1 MQFELTKDFLEE
13 LKDDIARFDRN
24 AVSSKVK
31 ELHAADIAEILDEV
45 NLIEAQFIFKL
56 LDDELGSD
64 VIVELDED
72 VRERFLASLTD
83 AEIAEYVDQLDTDDA
98 ADLIGELPE
107 KRQEDVLAQVDD
119 DEQASDIAQ
128 LLTYDEDSA
137 GGLMATELIKVNVNW
152 NIVTCVREMRK
163 QAEDVNQVFT
173 VYVVDDKD
181 VLLGIVS
188 LKKMLLNSTRT
199 LIKDIYK
206 EGILSVEATM
216 EAEDVAKLME
226 KYDLVVVPVVDRQ
239 HRLLGRITVDDIMD
253 VVREETSKDYQMM
266 SGISEN
272 IETTD
277 TVWIMSRARLPWL
290 LVAMFGGIAG
300 AMVIGNYEHEL
311 QINPQMAF
319 FIPLVVAMGGNVGIQ
334 SSALIVQG
342 LANDT
347 LSKDGMIKRILKELM
362 VGLVNGLACTA
373 VLMVYSGVFGYPLE
387 LSLTIGASLL
397 AVILFAAA
405 FGTFMPLTLNRMKID
420 PALATGPFI
429 TTSNDIIGLF
439 FYFMIGRLMYG
450 PWLQE
455 ILASY

>member
-1 MQFELTKDFLEE
+1 MQFELTNEFLEL
-13 LKDDIARFDRN
+13 LKEDIERLDSDT
-24 AVSSKVK
+24 VSAKVGQ
-31 ELHAADIAEILDEV
+31 LHPVDIAEILDEV
-45 NLIEAQFIFKL
+45 NLKEAQFIFNL
-56 LDDELGSD
+56 LDDELGSE
-64 VIVELDED
+64 VLVELDED
-72 VRERFLASLTD
+72 VRERFLASLSNE
-83 AEIAEYVDQLDTDDA
+83 EIAEYVDQLDTDDA

-107 KRQEDVLAQVDD
+107 DRQEDVLAQVDD

-128 LLTYDEDSA
+128 LLSYDEDSA
-137 GGLMATELIKVNVNW
+137 GGIMAKELIKVNVNW
-152 NIVTCVREMRK
+152 PIVNCVREMRK
-163 QAEDVNQVFT
+163 QAEDVDQVFT
-173 VYVVDDKD
+173 VYVVDDND

-188 LKKMLLNSTRT
+188 LKKMLLSSTRA

-206 EGILSVEATM
+206 EGIRSVNANM
-216 EAEDVAKLME
+216 KAEEVANLME
-226 KYDLVVVPVVDRQ
+226 KYDLVVVPVVDEE

-277 TVWIMSRARLPWL
+277 NVLVMSRARLPWL

-311 QINPQMAF
+311 KINPQMAF

-347 LSKDGMIKRILKELM
+347 LSKDGMVKRILKELI
-362 VGLVNGLACTA
+362 VGLINGLACTA
-373 VLMVYSGVFGYPLE
+373 VLMLYSFMFGYPLA
-387 LSLTIGASLL
+387 LSLTIGFSLL

-429 TTSNDIIGLF
+429 TTSNDIIGLL
-439 FYFMIGRLMYG
+439 FYFMIGRIMYG
-450 PWLQE
+450 LV
-455 ILASY
+455 L

>member
-1 MQFELTKDFLEE
+1 MQFELTNEFLEL
-13 LKDDIARFDRN
+13 LKEDIERLDSDT
-24 AVSSKVK
+24 VSAKVGQ
-31 ELHAADIAEILDEV
+31 LHPVDIAEILDEV
-45 NLIEAQFIFKL
+45 NLKEAQFIFNL
-56 LDDELGSD
+56 LDDELGSE
-64 VIVELDED
+64 VLVELDED
-72 VRERFLASLTD
+72 VRERFLASLSNE
-83 AEIAEYVDQLDTDDA
+83 EIAEYVDQLDTDDA

-107 KRQEDVLAQVDD
+107 DRQEDVLAQVDD

-128 LLTYDEDSA
+128 LLSYDEDSA
-137 GGLMATELIKVNVNW
+137 GGIMAKELIKVNVNW
-152 NIVTCVREMRK
+152 PIVNCVREMRK
-163 QAEDVNQVFT
+163 QAEDVDQVFT
-173 VYVVDDKD
+173 VYVVDDND

-188 LKKMLLNSTRT
+188 LKKMLLSSTRA

-206 EGILSVEATM
+206 EGIRSVNANM
-216 EAEDVAKLME
+216 KAEEVANLME
-226 KYDLVVVPVVDRQ
+226 KYDLVVVPVVDEE

-277 TVWIMSRARLPWL
+277 NVLVMSRARLPWL

-311 QINPQMAF
+311 KINPQMAF

-347 LSKDGMIKRILKELM
+347 LSKDGMVKRILKELI
-362 VGLVNGLACTA
+362 VGLINGLACTA
-373 VLMVYSGVFGYPLE
+373 VLMLYSFMFGYPLA
-387 LSLTIGASLL
+387 LSLTIGFSLL

-429 TTSNDIIGLF
+429 TTSNDIIGLL
-439 FYFMIGRLMYG
+439 FYFMIGRIMYG
-450 PWLQE
+450 LV
-455 ILASY
+455 I

>member
-1 MQFELTKDFLEE
+1 MQFELTNDFLEL
-13 LKDDIARFDRN
+13 LKEDIERLDSDTVA
-24 AVSSKVK
+24 AKVG
-31 ELHAADIAEILDEV
+31 ELHPVDIAEILDEV
-45 NLIEAQFIFKL
+45 NLKEAQFIFNL
-56 LDDELGSD
+56 LDDELGSE
-64 VIVELDED
+64 VLVELDED

-83 AEIAEYVDQLDTDDA
+83 EEIAEYVDQLDTDDA

-107 KRQEDVLAQVDD
+107 DRQEDVLAQVDD

-128 LLTYDEDSA
+128 LLAYDEDSA
-137 GGLMATELIKVNVNW
+137 GGIMAKELIKVNVNW
-152 NIVTCVREMRK
+152 PIVNCVREMRK
-163 QAEDVNQVFT
+163 QAEDVDQVFT
-173 VYVVDDKD
+173 VYVVDDND

-188 LKKMLLNSTRT
+188 LKKMLLSSTRA

-206 EGILSVEATM
+206 EGIRSVEAHTK
-216 EAEDVAKLME
+216 AEDVAKLME
-226 KYDLVVVPVVDRQ
+226 KYDLVVVPVVDEE
-239 HRLLGRITVDDIMD
+239 HRLLGRITVDDVMD

-277 TVWIMSRARLPWL
+277 NVLVMSRARLPWL

-300 AMVIGNYEHEL
+300 AMVIGNYEEEL
-311 QINPQMAF
+311 QLNPQMAF

-347 LSKDGMIKRILKELM
+347 LSKDGMVKRILKELI
-362 VGLVNGLACTA
+362 VGLINGLACTA
-373 VLMVYSGVFGYPLE
+373 VLMAYSFLFSYPLA

-429 TTSNDIIGLF
+429 TTSNDIIGLL

-450 PWLQE
+450 
-455 ILASY
+455 IAF

>member
-1 MQFELTKDFLEE
+1 MQFELTNDFLEE
-13 LKDDIARFDRN
+13 LKEDIERLDGN
-24 AVSSKVK
+24 AVSAKVA
-31 ELHAADIAEILDEV
+31 ELHPADIAEILDEV
-45 NLIEAQFIFKL
+45 NLTEAQFIFNL
-56 LDDELGSD
+56 LDDELGSE
-64 VIVELDED
+64 VLVELDED
-72 VRERFLASLTD
+72 VRERFLASLSNQ
-83 AEIAEYVDQLDTDDA
+83 EIAEYVDQLDTDDA
-98 ADLIGELPE
+98 ADIIAELPE
-107 KRQEDVLAQVDD
+107 ERQEDVLAQVDD
-119 DEQASDIAQ
+119 DEQASDIAD
-128 LLTYDEDSA
+128 LLLYDEDSA
-137 GGLMATELIKVNVNW
+137 GGIMAKELIRVNVNW

-173 VYVVDDKD
+173 VYVVDDND

-216 EAEDVAKLME
+216 KAEDVAKIME
-226 KYDLVVVPVVDRQ
+226 KYDLVVVPVVDGQ
-239 HRLLGRITVDDIMD
+239 QRLLGRITVDDIMD

-362 VGLVNGLACTA
+362 VGLVNGIACTA
-373 VLMVYSGVFGYPLE
+373 VLMAYSFIFGYPLA

-405 FGTFMPLTLNRMKID
+405 FGTFMPLTLHRMKID

-439 FYFMIGRLMYG
+439 FYFMIGRMMYG
-450 PWLQE
+450 
-455 ILASY
+455 IAF

>member
-24 AVSSKVK
+24 AVSAKVE

-107 KRQEDVLAQVDD
+107 ERQEDVLAQVDD

-163 QAEDVNQVFT
+163 QAEDVSQVFT

-188 LKKMLLNSTRT
+188 LKKMLLNPTRT

-216 EAEDVAKLME
+216 EAEDVAKMME

>member
-1 MQFELTKDFLEE
+1 MQFELTNDFLGL
-13 LKDDIARFDRN
+13 LKEDIERLDSDTVA
-24 AVSSKVK
+24 AKVG
-31 ELHAADIAEILDEV
+31 ELHPVDIAEILDEV
-45 NLIEAQFIFKL
+45 NLKEAQFIFNL
-56 LDDELGSD
+56 LDDELGSE
-64 VIVELDED
+64 VLVELDED

-83 AEIAEYVDQLDTDDA
+83 EEIAEYVDQLDTDDA

-107 KRQEDVLAQVDD
+107 DRQEDVLAQVDD

-128 LLTYDEDSA
+128 LLAYDEDSA
-137 GGLMATELIKVNVNW
+137 GGIMAKELIKVNVNW
-152 NIVTCVREMRK
+152 PIVNCVREMRK
-163 QAEDVNQVFT
+163 QAEDVDQVFT
-173 VYVVDDKD
+173 VYVVDDND

-188 LKKMLLNSTRT
+188 LKKMLLSSTRA

-206 EGILSVEATM
+206 EGIRSVEAHTK
-216 EAEDVAKLME
+216 AEDVAKLME
-226 KYDLVVVPVVDRQ
+226 KYDLVVVPVVDEE
-239 HRLLGRITVDDIMD
+239 HRLLGRITVDDVMD

-277 TVWIMSRARLPWL
+277 NVLVMSRARLPWL

-300 AMVIGNYEHEL
+300 AMVIGNYEEEL
-311 QINPQMAF
+311 QLNPQMAF

-347 LSKDGMIKRILKELM
+347 LSKDGMVKRILKELI
-362 VGLVNGLACTA
+362 VGLINGLACTA
-373 VLMVYSGVFGYPLE
+373 VLMAYSFLFSYPLA

-429 TTSNDIIGLF
+429 TTSNDIIGLL

-450 PWLQE
+450 
-455 ILASY
+455 IAF

>member
-1 MQFELTKDFLEE
+1 MQFELTNDFLEL
-13 LKDDIARFDRN
+13 LKEDIERLDSDTVA
-24 AVSSKVK
+24 AKVG
-31 ELHAADIAEILDEV
+31 ELHPVDIAEILDEV
-45 NLIEAQFIFKL
+45 NLREAQFIFNL
-56 LDDELGSD
+56 LDDELGSE
-64 VIVELDED
+64 VLVELDED

-83 AEIAEYVDQLDTDDA
+83 EEIAEYVDQLDTDDA

-107 KRQEDVLAQVDD
+107 DRQEDVLAQVDD

-128 LLTYDEDSA
+128 LLAYDEDSA
-137 GGLMATELIKVNVNW
+137 GGIMAKELIKVNVNW
-152 NIVTCVREMRK
+152 PIVNCVREMRK
-163 QAEDVNQVFT
+163 QAEDVDQVFT
-173 VYVVDDKD
+173 VYVVDDND

-188 LKKMLLNSTRT
+188 LKKMLLSSTRA

-206 EGILSVEATM
+206 EGIRSVEAHTK
-216 EAEDVAKLME
+216 AEDVAKLME
-226 KYDLVVVPVVDRQ
+226 KYDLVVVPVVDEE
-239 HRLLGRITVDDIMD
+239 HRLLGRITVDDVMD

-277 TVWIMSRARLPWL
+277 NVLVMSRARLPWL

-300 AMVIGNYEHEL
+300 AMVIGNYEEEL
-311 QINPQMAF
+311 QLNPQMAF

-347 LSKDGMIKRILKELM
+347 LSKDGMVKRILKELI
-362 VGLVNGLACTA
+362 VGLINGLACTA
-373 VLMVYSGVFGYPLE
+373 VLMAYSFLFSYPLA
-387 LSLTIGASLL
+387 LSLTSGASLL

-429 TTSNDIIGLF
+429 TTSNDIIGLL

-450 PWLQE
+450 
-455 ILASY
+455 IAF

>member
-1 MQFELTKDFLEE
+1 MQFELTNEFLEV
-13 LKDDIARFDRN
+13 LKEDIERLDRDT
-24 AVSSKVK
+24 VSGKVA
-31 ELHAADIAEILDEV
+31 ELHPVDIAEILDEV
-45 NLIEAQFIFKL
+45 SLEEAQFIFKL
-56 LDDELGSD
+56 LSDELGSE
-64 VIVELDED
+64 VLVELDED
-72 VRERFLASLTD
+72 VRERFLASLSD
-83 AEIAEYVDQLDTDDA
+83 ERIAEYVDQLDTDDA

-107 KRQEDVLAQVDD
+107 KRQDDVLAQVDD
-119 DEQASDIAQ
+119 DDQASDIAD
-128 LLTYDEDSA
+128 LLAYDEDSA
-137 GGLMATELIKVNVNW
+137 GGIMAKELIKVNVNW
-152 NIVTCVREMRK
+152 PVVTCVREMRK

-173 VYVVDDKD
+173 VYVVDDSD

-188 LKKMLLNSTRT
+188 LKKMLLSSTRT

-206 EGILSVEATM
+206 EGIRSVEASM
-216 EAEDVAKLME
+216 KAEEVANIME
-226 KYDLVVVPVVDRQ
+226 KYDLVVIPVVNED
-239 HRLLGRITVDDIMD
+239 HRLLGRITVDDVMD

-272 IETTD
+272 IETSD
-277 TVWIMSRARLPWL
+277 NVWRMSRARLPWL
-290 LVAMFGGIAG
+290 LVALFGGIAG
-300 AMVIGNYEHEL
+300 AMVIGNYEEEL
-311 QINPQMAF
+311 QLNPQMAF

-347 LSKDGMIKRILKELM
+347 LSKDGMLKRILKELM
-362 VGLVNGLACTA
+362 VGLLNGLACTA
-373 VLMVYSGVFGYPLE
+373 VLMLYSYMFGHPLA

-429 TTSNDIIGLF
+429 TTSNDIIGLL

-450 PWLQE
+450 LV
-455 ILASY
+455 L

>member
-1 MQFELTKDFLEE
+1 MQFELTNDFLEL
-13 LKDDIARFDRN
+13 LKEDIERLDSDTVA
-24 AVSSKVK
+24 AKVGK
-31 ELHAADIAEILDEV
+31 LHPVDIAEILDEV
-45 NLIEAQFIFKL
+45 NLEEAQFIFNL
-56 LDDELGSD
+56 LDDELGSE
-64 VIVELDED
+64 VLVELDED
-72 VRERFLASLTD
+72 VRERFLASLSNE
-83 AEIAEYVDQLDTDDA
+83 EIAEYVDQLDTDDA

-107 KRQEDVLAQVDD
+107 DRQGGVLAEVDD

-128 LLTYDEDSA
+128 LLTYDEDTA
-137 GGLMATELIKVNVNW
+137 GGVMAKELIKVNVNW
-152 NIVTCVREMRK
+152 PIVNCVREMRK
-163 QAEDVNQVFT
+163 QAEDVDQVFT
-173 VYVVDDKD
+173 VYVVDDHD

-188 LKKMLLNSTRT
+188 LKKMLLSSPKA

-206 EGILSVEATM
+206 EGIRSVNANTK
-216 EAEDVAKLME
+216 AEEVANLME
-226 KYDLVVVPVVDRQ
+226 KYDLVVVPVVDKE

-277 TVWIMSRARLPWL
+277 NVIVMSRARLPWL
-290 LVAMFGGIAG
+290 LIAMVGGIGG

-311 QINPQMAF
+311 QLNPQMAF

-347 LSKDGMIKRILKELM
+347 LSKDGMVKRIFKELI
-362 VGLVNGLACTA
+362 VGLINGLACTA
-373 VLMVYSGVFGYPLE
+373 VLMAYSFIFGYPLA

-429 TTSNDIIGLF
+429 TTSNDIIGLL

-450 PWLQE
+450 LF
-455 ILASY
+455 